1 MVSLPPLWKIR
12 REVAKT
18 PNQIK
23 KIGAL
28 AVSRSRKARHDREK
42 WEQINLLD
50 GDVAPSRKVAIF
62 LIFQPGKVLESTLV
76 TLKHLTSNGYAPLLV
91 SNCPLSAEDNARLK
105 PLCWKIMQRP
115 NVGYDFGGYR
125 DGIEFLKSEDDLPD
139 CLLVLN
145 DSIWFPMREDTD
157 IVKQMEARKSDVVG
171 MSLNGNSRP
180 HIQSFFFLFKG
191 IISDPAFLDYWQKL
205 PLYDHKRLV
214 VKRCEIGM
222 TGALEN
228 LGYSTECIFKI
239 EQAWDV
245 VRSMDRSRLLDFI
258 SYMKT
263 AGIGRI
269 QEMVA
274 LEKLVL
280 SDEDWSHE
288 LNVCL
293 EHGVFGSYLPTLDP
307 RLLFD
312 TLGFPAL
319 KKVKEHKYEVQ
330 RRYFLDAN
338 FSNHLDETVLREIQ
352 NWS

>member
-12 REVAKT
+12 REAAKI
-18 PNQIK
+18 PNQTK

-42 WEQINLLD
+42 WEQISLRE
-50 GDVAPSRKVAIF
+50 GGIAPSRKVAIF
-62 LIFQPGKVLESTLV
+62 LIFQPGKVLESTLF

-91 SNCPLSAEDNARLK
+91 SNCPLSFEDHARLG

-115 NVGYDFGGYR
+115 NIGYDFGGYR
-125 DGIEFLKSEDDLPD
+125 DGIEYLKGENNFPD

-145 DSIWFPMREDTD
+145 DSIWFPTREDTD
-157 IVKQMEARKSDVVG
+157 ILEQMESRKSDVVG
-171 MSLNGNSRP
+171 MALNRSNRP

-191 IISDPAFLDYWQKL
+191 IISDPAFLDYWEKL

-228 LGYSTECIFKI
+228 LGYSTECIFEI
-239 EQAWDV
+239 EQAWNV
-245 VRSMDRSRLLDFI
+245 VRSMDRSSLLEFI

-263 AGIGRI
+263 AEIGKR
-269 QEMVA
+269 QEIGS
-274 LEKLVL
+274 LEKLVR
-280 SDEDWSHE
+280 SDQDWSQE
-288 LNVCL
+288 LNICI
-293 EHGVFGSYLPTLDP
+293 ERGVFGSYLPTLDP
-307 RLLFD
+307 RLLFE

-330 RRYFLDAN
+330 RRYFLEAN
-338 FSNHLDETVLREIQ
+338 ISNRLDKSVLREIQ